1 MWKAV
6 FSSISE
12 VGWSKQSIG
21 LCSEACVHARWMMIF
36 QFKLSELLSAFR
48 FNQDG
53 TQYAQMK
60 TLTIL

>member
-21 LCSEACVHARWMMIF
+21 LCSEACVH
-36 QFKLSELLSAFR
+36 
-48 FNQDG
+48 
-53 TQYAQMK
+53 
-60 TLTIL
+60 TLDDDILV